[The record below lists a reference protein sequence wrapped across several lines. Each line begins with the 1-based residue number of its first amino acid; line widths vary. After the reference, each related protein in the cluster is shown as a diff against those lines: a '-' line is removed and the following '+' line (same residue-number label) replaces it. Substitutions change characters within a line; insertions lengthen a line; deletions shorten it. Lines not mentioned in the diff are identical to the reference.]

1 MSQLLHLPDLAAPRT
16 RMGSALAAGAR
27 VKQGE
32 AGTARGWVLRLADPV
47 RRECRVPVPLPPPP
61 LLAAGR
67 RGDDD
72 DDNDVDEDR
81 QRYYL
86 NLGYAIR
93 TLREELP
100 DVLCKDHSFDI
111 YRFQFHRSSSTHQ
124 SLVFSFTWLE
134 DSTELQL
141 LGYQSLISVPSI
153 HLFFF
158 LTTVHLPLYRDDI
171 VFRDPLN
178 TFKGLGNYKRLFWAL
193 RLTGRVFFRAS
204 WVEVVSIW
212 QPAENSIL
220 LRWTAH
226 GVPRVPWGWWDAA
239 HARFDG
245 ASVYKLDR
253 NGKIYEH
260 KVHNVAT
267 NPPAKSKVL
276 PVHELVRSLGCPS
289 TAQPTC
295 SDF

>member
-32 AGTARGWVLRLADPV
+32 AGTARGRVLRVADPV
-47 RRECRVPVPLPPPP
+47 RRECLVPVPPPPV
-61 LLAAGR
+61 LAAGR

-72 DDNDVDEDR
+72 DVDEER

-111 YRFQFHRSSSTHQ
+111 YR
-124 SLVFSFTWLE
+124 E
-134 DSTELQL
+134 
-141 LGYQSLISVPSI
+141 
-153 HLFFF
+153 
-158 LTTVHLPLYRDDI
+158 DI